1 MILTF
6 LFWLTLIVQT
16 TSAQT
21 QTPAPATPFQ
31 IPLADGSLATAQ
43 FLPTHDGQGWLV
55 YATSSGKLA
64 TYYLTP
70 TAPGPT
76 PVPPVPPVPVPT
88 QLTIAIVEDPA
99 ATSPDAR
106 KVLADPTWRK
116 LATEKHDFLGII
128 PSDIVDKKTGQQPP
142 RLVAFLDRA
151 KLHNLPWIMFT
162 DSAGKILWEGQ
173 VPTTAAELLNLIHQ
187 YGG

>member
-1 MILTF
+1 MILPF
-6 LFWLTLIVQT
+6 LFWLTLT
-16 TSAQT
+16 APTASAQT
-21 QTPAPATPFQ
+21 PAPAPATPFQ
-31 IPLADGSLATAQ
+31 FPLADGTTATAQ
-43 FLPTHDGQGWLV
+43 FLPTQNGCGWLV

-70 TAPGPT
+70 TPPS
-76 PVPPVPPVPVPT
+76 PVPIPPVPPVPVPT

-99 ATSPDAR
+99 TTLPDAR

-116 LATEKHDFLGII
+116 LATEKHEFLGII
-128 PSDIVDKKTGQQPP
+128 PTDLVDKKTGRPPP
-142 RLVAFLDRA
+142 RLAGFLDRA